1 MKLTRKP
8 LAWAAAGAL
17 TLSILLGSLTGCG
30 GSAST
35 SASTE
40 ETALYTAG
48 TYTSTASGFGGDITV
63 KMTFTASE
71 ITEVAVEGPGETE
84 GIGSNAVEQLPD
96 KIKEAQS
103 AEVDAIAGCTV
114 SSDAILAAAKD
125 CIAQATGTA
134 STGYKAGTYTE
145 TVNGRNAAITVD
157 VVLSDTA
164 VEQVKVTSHSETGS
178 VADVALERIPAAIV
192 KNQSTKVDSVTGAT
206 VTSNAI
212 KQAVNNAIAKAGGNA
227 AAMPEAYA
235 KPGADIEDTADI
247 IVVGGGGAGMAAAT
261 AALQEGASVILVEK
275 TSMLGGNTVLC
286 GGAMNAA
293 DTEWA
298 ARYEA
303 QTGETD
309 ALQELLALDESTIA
323 PEYQADLRT
332 LKKQIQEYLA
342 GDTSKHFDSVELH
355 TIQTYYDGTRT
366 SLDND
371 TIYGQYDLVSTMT
384 NKAMDTVN
392 WLAELGVQWKDT
404 VTQPVGAMW
413 RRGHNP
419 GMPKGTEYVDV
430 LGGAIQNQ
438 GGKIYYETTAH
449 TLLTDDTGAVTGVV
463 CQQADG
469 TKVTLHCGKA
479 VILATGGYANNL
491 DMVQKSNNY
500 WPSIPDDTG
509 TTNASGQTG
518 DGIVMATAVNAATT
532 GMEYTQ
538 MMPIA
543 DPESGDL
550 FTGLIPLSTANYV
563 FVNTD
568 GQRFINEGAAR
579 DTLTKAVF
587 ENGGTFYMIADL
599 DIAEDSRWLTD
610 WETEVERGN
619 TIMADTLEELA
630 QKLGFDAKQTE
641 NFLQAIE
648 TYNSYVDAGE
658 DPDFGKT
665 SFAFKVEK
673 GPFFATPRKPAL
685 HHTMG
690 GLSIDTG
697 AHVLDTQ
704 GSPIPGLYAAG
715 EVTGGIHGGN
725 RLGGNAVADCLT
737 FGRIAGINAAAE

>member
-1 MKLTRKP
+1 M
-8 LAWAAAGAL
+8 
-17 TLSILLGSLTGCG
+17 SILLGSLTGCG
-30 GSAST
+30 SSAST

-40 ETALYTAG
+40 EKGIYTPG
-48 TYTSTASGFGGDITV
+48 TYTSTAAGFGGDITV
-63 KMTFTASE
+63 KMTFTANE
-71 ITEVAVEGPGETE
+71 ITEVAAEGPSETD
-84 GIGSNAVEQLPD
+84 GIGSNAVEQLPE
-96 KIKEAQS
+96 KIKEAQG

-114 SSDAILAAAKD
+114 SSNAILAAAKD
-125 CIAQATGTA
+125 CIAQATGTTA
-134 STGYKAGTYTE
+134 AGYKAGTYTE

-192 KNQSTKVDSVTGAT
+192 KNQTTKVDSVTGAT

-212 KQAVNNAIAKAGGNA
+212 EKAGGNA
-227 AAMPEAYA
+227 ASMPEAYA
-235 KPGADIEDTADI
+235 KPGADIEDSADI
-247 IVVGGGGAGMAAAT
+247 IVVGGGAGMAAAT

-293 DTEWA
+293 DTEWS

-309 ALQELLALDESTIA
+309 ALKELMALDESKIA
-323 PEYQADLRT
+323 PEYLDDFHT
-332 LKKQIQEYLA
+332 LQKQIKEYLA

-355 TIQTYYDGTRT
+355 TIQTYYYSTRN

-371 TIYGQYDLVSTMT
+371 TVYGQYDLVSTMT
-384 NKAMDTVN
+384 NKAMDTVD
-392 WLAELGVQWKDT
+392 WLADLGVQWTDT

-430 LGGAIQNQ
+430 LGSSIRNQ

-449 TLLTDDTGAVTGVV
+449 TLLTDDNGAVNGVV

-469 TKVTLHCGKA
+469 TKVTLHCDKA

-491 DMVQKSNNY
+491 KMVQDTNNY

-568 GQRFINEGAAR
+568 GQRFINEGEAR

-630 QKLGFDAKQTE
+630 EKLGFDAKQTE
-641 NFLQAIE
+641 DFLKAIE

-673 GPFFATPRKPAL
+673 APFFATLRKPAL

-704 GSPIPGLYAAG
+704 GNPIPGLYAAG

-737 FGRIAGINAAAE
+737 FGRIAGTNAAAE